1 MNHQLHQS
9 QPNRPVPAP
18 GQMAYD
24 PVSDRT
30 GVVQAVHSAA
40 ELRFDH
46 RMTGDRVAF
55 LRPERGGI
63 EWTAD
68 AAALR
73 FPADGER
80 MEKGPCDAVESAEAL
95 AERLGVPQEQ

>member
-1 MNHQLHQS
+1 MNHQVRQP

-18 GQMAYD
+18 GQVAYD
-24 PVSDRT
+24 PASGRT
-30 GVVQAVHSAA
+30 GVVQAVHGVA

-55 LRPERGGI
+55 LRPERGGV

-68 AAALR
+68 AGDLR
-73 FPADGER
+73 FPADGEGGAR
-80 MEKGPCDAVESAEAL
+80 QPHAS
-95 AERLGVPQEQ
+95 